1 MGISHKLA
9 PTDVQKLIDEQ
20 LTRLADDVADKI
32 CELNGDKAVSA
43 VFVVGGGGKFPGFT
57 DKIADRLQIARERV
71 AVRGEEV
78 LTGIDFVTNEGCA
91 VGYSYRNMYQL
102 LQPEEQLYFCD
113 SQRRESKAL

>member
-1 MGISHKLA
+1 MAEKIKLAAGKKKTITYKDIMGISHKLA

-57 DKIADRLQIARERV
+57 VSAIHWWEQDSMSSVMPQTMPWTRG
-71 AVRGEEV
+71 VRGW
-78 LTGIDFVTNEGCA
+78 
-91 VGYSYRNMYQL
+91 
-102 LQPEEQLYFCD
+102 
-113 SQRRESKAL
+113 